1 MLAPVPIL
9 MFEGGKGEFDFMEVI
24 VHRGT
29 RQIGG
34 SVTEV
39 RTASTRILIDFGADL
54 PSEDGTW
61 R

>member
-1 MLAPVPIL
+1 